1 MTLLLEVFL
10 ECWLHFSVMLLKNE
24 FNATRTW
31 SLNLAISMMISGVSV
46 LRFIQSWWSI
56 QPQLEGYF
64 GLLVRCFQHC
74 QKMLQVPCNSIQE
87 PSGSLGSLK
96 MVETWLRLLE
106 IHQGLL
112 KRWPR
117 DQNWGDIP
125 VQLFDVLLTSDR
137 SRSGKAL
144 ERYWRLLRAS
154 ENAGKIATRAPVG
167 PSTRNRSKLWKKKS
181 KTLPEKLVILVR
193 MVELVCWLHVTLLL
207 VSLALNGACTWLQL
221 PLPSNP
227 HRKKPIESGRAH
239 PVRMNPD
246 LIHPGSACQHPV
258 LFLLVHR
265 SVFDCCV
272 TLT

>member
-10 ECWLHFSVMLLKNE
+10 ECWLHLSVMLLKNE

-137 SRSGKAL
+137 SRSGKTL
-144 ERYWRLLRAS
+144 ERCWRLLRAS
-154 ENAGKIATRAPVG
+154 ESAGKIATRAPVG
-167 PSTRNRSKLWKKKS
+167 SSTRNRSKLWKKKKNQRLFRRS
-181 KTLPEKLVILVR
+181 WWFLCGLSRWPTQVQWRL
-193 MVELVCWLHVTLLL
+193 
-207 VSLALNGACTWLQL
+207 
-221 PLPSNP
+221 P
-227 HRKKPIESGRAH
+227 HRIW
-239 PVRMNPD
+239 
-246 LIHPGSACQHPV
+246 
-258 LFLLVHR
+258 
-265 SVFDCCV
+265 
-272 TLT
+272 